1 MVADAKRAVWEGD
14 AKRLEQLLSTGPP
27 DLPVW
32 AFKETKDDDKDTL
45 MMMAAKAGH
54 VEVAKVL
61 AKVLARRRVP
71 SDSLVVEGGEPV
83 DNWGTV
89 STIRRR
95 TPLLEAVQRG
105 HVSVER
111 ERGEREGVSLVLTWT
126 SLEGCKQSGVSN
138 MVSGNLIH
146 GADNEPCARLLITR
160 DAPCT
165 HG

>member
-1 MVADAKRAVWEGD
+1 MLLPQEFDQLVADAKRAVWEGD

-27 DLPVW
+27 GLPKW

-61 AKVLARRRVP
+61 ARKRVP
-71 SDSLVVEGGEPV
+71 SDLMVVEGGEPV
-83 DNWGTV
+83 DAWGTV

-105 HVSVER
+105 HVSAER
-111 ERGEREGVSLVLTWT
+111 ERGERGSESCAHLDILGGMQAIRGIEHGT
-126 SLEGCKQSGVSN
+126 KQSYSW
-138 MVSGNLIH
+138 
-146 GADNEPCARLLITR
+146 CRQ
-160 DAPCT
+160 
-165 HG
+165 